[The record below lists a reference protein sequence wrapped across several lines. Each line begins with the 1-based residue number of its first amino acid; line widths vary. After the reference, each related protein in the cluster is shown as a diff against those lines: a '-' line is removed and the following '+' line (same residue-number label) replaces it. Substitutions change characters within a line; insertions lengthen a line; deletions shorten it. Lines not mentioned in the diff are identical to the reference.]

1 MFSDGLF
8 REIWDASRFLR
19 SLLFADADIRF
30 FLKLYAAFEVQKPL
44 GLLLKPLQK
53 NSTQYTYADKIFINK
68 LATSAALHV
77 T

>member
-1 MFSDGLF
+1 MTVFLEQFGD
-8 REIWDASRFLR
+8 SRFLR

-30 FLKLYAAFEVQKPL
+30 FLKLYAAFEVEKPL

-53 NSTQYTYADKIFINK
+53 NSTLYTYANKIFINK
-68 LATSAALHV
+68 LAASAASHV